1 MPGRPTSN
9 SSICYTRKLE
19 RLDENLGA
27 VAIELT
33 SDDLSEIATAT
44 SKIEV
49 QGARGTGQ
57 ERYV

>member
-1 MPGRPTSN
+1 M
-9 SSICYTRKLE
+9 E

-27 VAIELT
+27 IAIELT
-33 SDDLSEIATAT
+33 SDDLREIDTVT

-57 ERYV
+57 EQYL

>member
-9 SSICYTRKLE
+9 SSICYTRELE